1 MIILLDIFIMTLS
14 LLVLMF
20 FDAIGR
26 ANWEGIKLHLPVL
39 SCNDVK
45 SFDSI
50 VMSYL
55 VNSQLSPL
63 VRSQTPTQSARSVR
77 ETSQKKMKW
86 SIMSR
91 EKSIRLKRKKRAYLL
106 K

>member
-1 MIILLDIFIMTLS
+1 MTLS

-55 VNSQLSPL
+55 VN
-63 VRSQTPTQSARSVR
+63 
-77 ETSQKKMKW
+77 
-86 SIMSR
+86 I
-91 EKSIRLKRKKRAYLL
+91 YHH
-106 K
+106 